1 MSKRRGLRH
10 LEVPEGITRL
20 PAKAVREFLDNPKPK
35 KHKYRAQRTDRHGLS
50 FASKREAD
58 RYDDLL
64 LMQRAGEI
72 TDLQVQPRYPLM
84 VDSVKIGEYRADF
97 SYINCRNGAEVT
109 EDSKGFSPQL
119 YKWKR
124 RHFEAQYG
132 RPITEV

>member
-10 LEVPEGITRL
+10 LEVPEGITCL
-20 PAKAVREFLDNPKPK
+20 PAKVVREFLDNPKPK

-72 TDLQVQPRYPLM
+72 SNLQVQPRYPL
-84 VDSVKIGEYRADF
+84 VINGIKIATYVADF
-97 SYINCRNGAEVT
+97 QWRDKNGNSIVADAKGVRTAAYIM
-109 EDSKGFSPQL
+109 
-119 YKWKR
+119 KR
-124 RHFEAQYG
+124 KMMAALHGIDIVEL
-132 RPITEV
+132 